1 MRTQKRP
8 VTGYFLQPYLKLYSM
23 RSNLKNL
30 LGNSFKIGGLGQQL
44 YTVLIFFYNGL
55 YIFSTDF
62 KGINIIFE
70 IRISK
75 TCKTDASKVSE
86 IFRQNNHHMSLE
98 RLSLKND
105 YEKKTMKKNKYG
117 HVRWFPNV

>member
-1 MRTQKRP
+1 
-8 VTGYFLQPYLKLYSM
+8 M

-62 KGINIIFE
+62 KGITIIFE

-86 IFRQNNHHMSLE
+86 KFRQNNHHMSLE

-105 YEKKTMKKNKYG
+105 YEKKTNYEKK
-117 HVRWFPNV
+117 

>member
-44 YTVLIFFYNGL
+44 YTVLILFYNGL

-86 IFRQNNHHMSLE
+86 KFRQNNHHMSLE

-105 YEKKTMKKNKYG
+105 YEKKTNYEKK
-117 HVRWFPNV
+117 